1 MAVDGGGE
9 GPRGM
14 RDSETERSGEDGETS
29 AGKEGMLEEGI
40 KETMAVIRAKLEKRK
55 GWQWAECRIILRMR
69 AVDDL

>member
-1 MAVDGGGE
+1 MAVDGGGK

-40 KETMAVIRAKLEKRK
+40 KETMAVIRAK
-55 GWQWAECRIILRMR
+55 A
-69 AVDDL
+69 